1 MASAHEEEADYRFNL
16 MLTTT
21 VLNNLAEAFNV
32 LTVDATLGSPFVYNE
47 RTEAFLRKKAQ
58 RAKYILCA
66 YIDNLVDGYEK
77 CHLKRS
83 QLSDNLNSKITD

>member
-1 MASAHEEEADYRFNL
+1 MSNFHEDETDYRFNL
-16 MLTTT
+16 IVTTT
-21 VLNNLAEAFNV
+21 VLNALAEAFNT
-32 LTVDATLGSPFVYNE
+32 LAVDASLGSPFVYKE
-47 RTEAFLRKKAQ
+47 HTEAFIRKKAQ
-58 RAKYILCA
+58 RAKHLLCA